1 MLGLDLSELLII
13 CVVALVVF
21 GPEKLPEISRS
32 IGKMMG
38 GLRRTS
44 DTLRREFY
52 NDLYPPAGEITR
64 ELREASRGLKAVG
77 REIKAT
83 VEDPIK
89 SEASAISAAL
99 VESTD
104 PSGAQ
109 AAPEPTKGSEQR

>member
-38 GLRRTS
+38 SLRRTS

-52 NDLYPPAGEITR
+52 NDLYPPAGELTR
-64 ELREASRGLKAVG
+64 ELRDASRGLKAVG
-77 REIKAT
+77 QEIKAT
-83 VEDPIK
+83 VEEPVR
-89 SEASAISAAL
+89 SEASAISSAL
-99 VESTD
+99 TGLTASTSGQAPGD
-104 PSGAQ
+104 PA
-109 AAPEPTKGSEQR
+109 KGSEQK